1 MAERGKGKVSLL
13 VVDDDERILE
23 LLEHVAERS
32 QWFTSIAMATNGR
45 EALAQLFAAERM
57 PDIILTDLSMPQM
70 SGFEF
75 VHALKQLEA
84 TKDIPVI
91 MFSSSGLLYD
101 RQHALD
107 AGCVA
112 FFPKPTTFAGLEEV
126 LENVA
131 RIATGAAIV
140 SVAHD

>member
-1 MAERGKGKVSLL
+1 MAERGTEKVSLL

-23 LLEHVAERS
+23 LVEHVAERS
-32 QWFTSIAMATNGR
+32 QWFTSIALATQGR
-45 EALAQLFAAERM
+45 EALAKLFGAEHM
-57 PDIILTDLSMPQM
+57 PDVILTDLSMPQM
-70 SGFEF
+70 NGFEF
-75 VHALKQLEA
+75 VQALKQIEA
-84 TKDIPVI
+84 TKDIPVV

-107 AGCVA
+107 AGCAA

-131 RIATGAAIV
+131 RIAMGVPVA
-140 SVAHD
+140 SFAHD